1 MPSASTIAVAVE
13 PSEKVTAIVVLGSAV
28 PVTSTVPSAFG
39 DKIGAAG
46 VCGATLSSNATDTAL
61 TGLVLAPASVAVTV
75 AVVPSGNT
83 VVDVAV

>member
-1 MPSASTIAVAVE
+1 MAIE
-13 PSEKVTAIVVLGSAV
+13 PSEKVTVIVVLGSAV

-39 DKIGAAG
+39 ATFGAG
-46 VCGATLSSNATDTAL
+46 GSCGATVSSNGADGAL
-61 TGLVLAPASVAVTV
+61 ESPSRPAASVAVTV